1 MSTFESIPVTMRFI
15 KYKYQVS
22 LLLGGCLLGYG
33 AYLFF
38 NGDKE
43 TAQSFFT
50 WGSLGIAFSLLLK
63 ILVAK
68 KST

>member
-1 MSTFESIPVTMRFI
+1 MRFI

-22 LLLGGCLLGYG
+22 FFIGICLLGYG

-50 WGSLGIAFSLLLK
+50 WGSLSVAFSLLVK

-68 KST
+68 KLT